1 MKRKSY
7 LTIVG
12 ICLLT
17 IFSFYYT
24 NKLIEFSKSK
34 DPIMI
39 EIMKNKDDYNKLSI
53 DALINNN
60 YIIPGSEGL
69 EVDVDKSYTK
79 MKKLGKYNDN
89 LYVYDV
95 VKPTISIKDNYNK
108 FVINGNTTKKEV
120 SLIFKVNDLKNIE
133 NINKILFNNNVSATF
148 FIDGNI
154 KDDDINILKILDE
167 SNNYFGNLGYNK
179 KYSIKTI
186 KYTNALLDRI
196 DDDNHN
202 YCYVEKDDINV
213 LKTCSEVK
221 MYTIKPMVV
230 SNIFPFTYIKQNL
243 ENGKIFSLDTNSYTL
258 KQLDLIIKYV
268 RQKGYDFVTLEE
280 ILNEKINDKY

>member
-1 MKRKSY
+1 MKNKPY
-7 LTIVG
+7 LTVIG

-17 IFSFYYT
+17 VFSFYYT

-258 KQLDLIIKYV
+258 KQLELIIKYV

>member
-1 MKRKSY
+1 MKNKPY
-7 LTIVG
+7 LTVIG

-17 IFSFYYT
+17 VFSFYYT

-60 YIIPGSEGL
+60 YITPGSEGL

-120 SLIFKVNDLKNIE
+120 SLVFKADDLKNIE

-196 DDDNHN
+196 DEDNHN

>member
-1 MKRKSY
+1 MKNKPY
-7 LTIVG
+7 LTVIG

-17 IFSFYYT
+17 VFSFYYT

-95 VKPTISIKDNYNK
+95 VKPTISIKDNYDK

-243 ENGKIFSLDTNSYTL
+243 ENGKIFSLDTNNYTL
-258 KQLDLIIKYV
+258 KQLELIIKYV

>member
-1 MKRKSY
+1 MKNKPY
-7 LTIVG
+7 LTVIG

-17 IFSFYYT
+17 VFSFYYT

-60 YIIPGSEGL
+60 YITPGSEGL

-148 FIDGNI
+148 FIDCNI
-154 KDDDINILKILDE
+154 KYDDINILKILD
-167 SNNYFGNLGYNK
+167 
-179 KYSIKTI
+179 
-186 KYTNALLDRI
+186 
-196 DDDNHN
+196 
-202 YCYVEKDDINV
+202 
-213 LKTCSEVK
+213 
-221 MYTIKPMVV
+221 
-230 SNIFPFTYIKQNL
+230 
-243 ENGKIFSLDTNSYTL
+243 
-258 KQLDLIIKYV
+258 
-268 RQKGYDFVTLEE
+268 
-280 ILNEKINDKY
+280 

>member
-1 MKRKSY
+1 MKNKPY
-7 LTIVG
+7 LTVIG

-17 IFSFYYT
+17 VFSFYYT

-95 VKPTISIKDNYNK
+95 VKPTISIKDNYDK

-120 SLIFKVNDLKNIE
+120 SLIFKVNDLKKIE

>member
-1 MKRKSY
+1 MKNKPY
-7 LTIVG
+7 LTVIG

-17 IFSFYYT
+17 VFSFYYT

-60 YIIPGSEGL
+60 YITPGSEGL

-213 LKTCSEVK
+213 LKACSEVK

-268 RQKGYDFVTLEE
+268 RQKGYGFVTLEE

>member
-1 MKRKSY
+1 MQNNLCY
-7 LTIVG
+7 L
-12 ICLLT
+12 
-17 IFSFYYT
+17 YT
-24 NKLIEFSKSK
+24 H
-34 DPIMI
+34 
-39 EIMKNKDDYNKLSI
+39 
-53 DALINNN
+53 
-60 YIIPGSEGL
+60 
-69 EVDVDKSYTK
+69 
-79 MKKLGKYNDN
+79 
-89 LYVYDV
+89 
-95 VKPTISIKDNYNK
+95 ISICNITYI
-108 FVINGNTTKKEV
+108 FRLQRGNCR
-120 SLIFKVNDLKNIE
+120 S
-133 NINKILFNNNVSATF
+133 
-148 FIDGNI
+148 
-154 KDDDINILKILDE
+154 
-167 SNNYFGNLGYNK
+167 GYNK

>member
-1 MKRKSY
+1 MKNKPY
-7 LTIVG
+7 LTVIG

-17 IFSFYYT
+17 VFSFYYT

-95 VKPTISIKDNYNK
+95 VKPTISIKGNYNK

>member
-1 MKRKSY
+1 MKNKPY
-7 LTIVG
+7 LTVIG

-17 IFSFYYT
+17 VFSFYYT

-60 YIIPGSEGL
+60 YITPGSEGL

>member
-1 MKRKSY
+1 MKNKPY
-7 LTIVG
+7 LTVIG

-17 IFSFYYT
+17 VFSFYYT

-60 YIIPGSEGL
+60 YITPGSEGL

-213 LKTCSEVK
+213 LKTCSEIK

>member
-1 MKRKSY
+1 MKNKHY
-7 LTIVG
+7 LTVIG

-17 IFSFYYT
+17 VFSFYYT

-213 LKTCSEVK
+213 LKKCSEVK

>member
-1 MKRKSY
+1 MKNKPY
-7 LTIVG
+7 LTVIG

-17 IFSFYYT
+17 VFSFYYT

-221 MYTIKPMVV
+221 MHTIKPMVV

>member
-1 MKRKSY
+1 MKNKPY
-7 LTIVG
+7 LTVIG

-17 IFSFYYT
+17 VFSFYYT

-60 YIIPGSEGL
+60 YITPGSEGL

-108 FVINGNTTKKEV
+108 FVIN
-120 SLIFKVNDLKNIE
+120 
-133 NINKILFNNNVSATF
+133 
-148 FIDGNI
+148 
-154 KDDDINILKILDE
+154 
-167 SNNYFGNLGYNK
+167 
-179 KYSIKTI
+179 
-186 KYTNALLDRI
+186 
-196 DDDNHN
+196 
-202 YCYVEKDDINV
+202 
-213 LKTCSEVK
+213 
-221 MYTIKPMVV
+221 
-230 SNIFPFTYIKQNL
+230 
-243 ENGKIFSLDTNSYTL
+243 
-258 KQLDLIIKYV
+258 
-268 RQKGYDFVTLEE
+268 
-280 ILNEKINDKY
+280 

>member
-1 MKRKSY
+1 MKNKPY
-7 LTIVG
+7 LTVIG

-17 IFSFYYT
+17 VFSFYYT

-60 YIIPGSEGL
+60 YITPGSEGL

-196 DDDNHN
+196 DEDNHN

-230 SNIFPFTYIKQNL
+230 SNIFPFTYVKQNL
-243 ENGKIFSLDTNSYTL
+243 DNGKIFSLDTNSYTL

>member
-1 MKRKSY
+1 MKNKPY
-7 LTIVG
+7 LTVIG

-17 IFSFYYT
+17 VFSFYYT

-60 YIIPGSEGL
+60 YITPGSEGL

-108 FVINGNTTKKEV
+108 FVINGNTTKKGV

>member
-1 MKRKSY
+1 MKKKTY
-7 LTIVG
+7 LTVIG

-17 IFSFYYT
+17 VFSFYYT

-60 YIIPGSEGL
+60 YITPGSEGL

-108 FVINGNTTKKEV
+108 FVINGNITKKEV

>member
-24 NKLIEFSKSK
+24 NKINEFSKSK
-34 DPIMI
+34 DLIMI
-39 EIMKNKDDYNKLSI
+39 EIMNNKDNYNKISI

-60 YIIPGSEGL
+60 YITPGSEGL
-69 EVDVDKSYTK
+69 EVDIDKSYNK
-79 MKKLGKYNDN
+79 MKKLGKYNEN
-89 LYVYDV
+89 LYVYNI
-95 VKPTISIKDNYNK
+95 VKPTISIKDNYDK
-108 FVINGNTTKKEV
+108 FVINGNITKKEV
-120 SLIFKVNDLKNIE
+120 SLIFKAEDLKNIE

>member
-1 MKRKSY
+1 MKNKPY
-7 LTIVG
+7 LTVIG

-17 IFSFYYT
+17 VFSFYYT

-213 LKTCSEVK
+213 LKACSEVK

>member
-17 IFSFYYT
+17 VFSFYYT

-95 VKPTISIKDNYNK
+95 VKPTISIKDNYDK
-108 FVINGNTTKKEV
+108 FVINGNITKKEV
-120 SLIFKVNDLKNIE
+120 SLVFKAEDLKNIE

>member
-1 MKRKSY
+1 MKNKPY
-7 LTIVG
+7 LTVIG

-17 IFSFYYT
+17 VFSFYYT

-60 YIIPGSEGL
+60 YITPGSEGL

-243 ENGKIFSLDTNSYTL
+243 ENGKIFSLDTNSYAL

>member
-1 MKRKSY
+1 MKNKPY
-7 LTIVG
+7 LTVIG

-17 IFSFYYT
+17 VFSFYYT

-120 SLIFKVNDLKNIE
+120 SLVFKADDLKNIE

>member
-1 MKRKSY
+1 MKNKPY
-7 LTIVG
+7 LKVIG

-17 IFSFYYT
+17 VFSFYYT

-60 YIIPGSEGL
+60 YITPGSEGL

>member
-1 MKRKSY
+1 MKNKPY
-7 LTIVG
+7 LTVIG

-17 IFSFYYT
+17 VFSFYYT

-60 YIIPGSEGL
+60 YITPGSEGL

-108 FVINGNTTKKEV
+108 FVINGNTTKKEI

>member
-1 MKRKSY
+1 MKNKPY
-7 LTIVG
+7 LTVIG

-17 IFSFYYT
+17 VFSFYYT

-108 FVINGNTTKKEV
+108 FVINGNITKKEV
-120 SLIFKVNDLKNIE
+120 SLVFKADDLKNIE

>member
-1 MKRKSY
+1 MKNKPY
-7 LTIVG
+7 LTVIG

-17 IFSFYYT
+17 VFSFYYT

-60 YIIPGSEGL
+60 YITPGSEGL
-69 EVDVDKSYTK
+69 EVDIDKSYNK
-79 MKKLGKYNDN
+79 MKKLGKYNEN
-89 LYVYDV
+89 LYVYNI
-95 VKPTISIKDNYNK
+95 VKPTISIKDNYDK
-108 FVINGNTTKKEV
+108 FVINGNITKKEV
-120 SLIFKVNDLKNIE
+120 SLVFKTEDLKNIE

>member
-1 MKRKSY
+1 MKNKPY
-7 LTIVG
+7 LTVIG

-17 IFSFYYT
+17 VFSFYYT

-60 YIIPGSEGL
+60 YITPGSEGL

-108 FVINGNTTKKEV
+108 IVINGNTTKKEV

>member
-1 MKRKSY
+1 MKNKPY
-7 LTIVG
+7 LTVIG

-17 IFSFYYT
+17 VFSFYYT

-60 YIIPGSEGL
+60 YITPGSEGL

-95 VKPTISIKDNYNK
+95 VKPTISIKDNYDK

>member
-1 MKRKSY
+1 MKNKPY
-7 LTIVG
+7 LTVIG

-17 IFSFYYT
+17 VFSFYYT

-230 SNIFPFTYIKQNL
+230 SNIFPFTYVKQNL
-243 ENGKIFSLDTNSYTL
+243 ENGKIFSLDTNNYTL
-258 KQLDLIIKYV
+258 KQLELIIKYV

>member
-1 MKRKSY
+1 MKNKPY
-7 LTIVG
+7 LTVIG

-17 IFSFYYT
+17 VFSFYYT

-60 YIIPGSEGL
+60 YITPGSEGL

-108 FVINGNTTKKEV
+108 FVINGNITKKEV

-148 FIDGNI
+148 FIDGSI

>member
-1 MKRKSY
+1 MKNKPY
-7 LTIVG
+7 LAVVG

-17 IFSFYYT
+17 VFSFYYT

-196 DDDNHN
+196 DEDNHN

-258 KQLDLIIKYV
+258 KQLELIIKYV

>member
-1 MKRKSY
+1 MKNKPY
-7 LTIVG
+7 LTVIG

-17 IFSFYYT
+17 VFSFYYT

-108 FVINGNTTKKEV
+108 FVINGNITKKEV
-120 SLIFKVNDLKNIE
+120 SLVFKADDLKNIE
-133 NINKILFNNNVSATF
+133 NINKILFNNNVGATF

-154 KDDDINILKILDE
+154 MEEDISVLKTLDE

-196 DDDNHN
+196 DNDNHN
-202 YCYVEKDDINV
+202 YCYVEKDDIDV
-213 LKTCSEVK
+213 LKTCSEIK

>member
-1 MKRKSY
+1 MKNKPY
-7 LTIVG
+7 LTVIG

-17 IFSFYYT
+17 VFSFYYT

-230 SNIFPFTYIKQNL
+230 SNIFPFTYVKQNL
-243 ENGKIFSLDTNSYTL
+243 DNGKIFSLDTNSYTL

>member
-1 MKRKSY
+1 MKNKHY
-7 LTIVG
+7 LTVIG

-17 IFSFYYT
+17 VFSFYYT

-60 YIIPGSEGL
+60 YITPGSEGL

-258 KQLDLIIKYV
+258 KQLDLIIRYV

>member
-1 MKRKSY
+1 MKNKPY
-7 LTIVG
+7 LTVIG

-17 IFSFYYT
+17 VFSFYYT

-243 ENGKIFSLDTNSYTL
+243 ENGKIFSLDTNNYTL

>member
-1 MKRKSY
+1 MKNKPY
-7 LTIVG
+7 LTVIG

-17 IFSFYYT
+17 VFSFYYT

-60 YIIPGSEGL
+60 YITPGSEGL

-196 DDDNHN
+196 DNDNHN

-213 LKTCSEVK
+213 LKTCSEIK

>member
-1 MKRKSY
+1 MKNKPY
-7 LTIVG
+7 LTVIG

-17 IFSFYYT
+17 VFSFYYT

-60 YIIPGSEGL
+60 YITPGSEGL

-221 MYTIKPMVV
+221 MYTIKQMVV

>member
-1 MKRKSY
+1 MKNKPY
-7 LTIVG
+7 LTVIG

-17 IFSFYYT
+17 VFSFYYT

-133 NINKILFNNNVSATF
+133 NINKILFNNNVGATF

-154 KDDDINILKILDE
+154 MEEDISVLKTLDE

-202 YCYVEKDDINV
+202 YCYAEKDDINV